1 MPLERRSTSVG
12 EQARGVNHR
21 LIELSLL
28 LICPFDEA
36 RAWVRALE
44 HLEPVT
50 RDARGARTIT
60 TAQLERIAVARLVTA
75 NRGVSRVQALR
86 FVARLGAAHDALAW
100 LDSSRAV
107 LGSTA
112 LEARVAL
119 LEAKSEGQR

>member
-1 MPLERRSTSVG
+1 MPLEQRCTSVG
-12 EQARGVNHR
+12 DQARGVNHR

-50 RDARGARTIT
+50 RDARGARTVT
-60 TAQLERIAVARLVTA
+60 TAQLERIAVARLVAA
-75 NRGVSRVQALR
+75 NRHISRVQALK
-86 FVARLGAAHDALAW
+86 FVAQLGAAHDALTW
-100 LDSSRAV
+100 LNSSRAI
-107 LGSTA
+107 LGLTA

>member
-1 MPLERRSTSVG
+1 M
-12 EQARGVNHR
+12 NHR

-44 HLEPVT
+44 RLESVA
-50 RDARGARTIT
+50 RDARGARTVT
-60 TAQLERIAVARLVTA
+60 SDQLERIAVARLVAA
-75 NRGVSRVQALR
+75 NRRISRGQALA
-86 FVARLGAAHDALAW
+86 FVARLEATHQALAW

-107 LGSTA
+107 LGLTA

-119 LEAKSEGQR
+119 LEAQR

>member
-1 MPLERRSTSVG
+1 M
-12 EQARGVNHR
+12 NHR

-44 HLEPVT
+44 RLEPMM
-50 RDARGARTIT
+50 RDARGARTVT
-60 TAQLERIAVARLVTA
+60 TAQLERIGVARLVAA
-75 NRGVSRVQALR
+75 NRQVSRVQALK
-86 FVARLGAAHDALAW
+86 FVSRLGAAHDALAW

-107 LGSTA
+107 LGLTA

-119 LEAKSEGQR
+119 LEAKSERQR